1 MSKVWGPL
9 VLAHSSCPTSFSDLA
24 QVAFPTSAAP
34 RAVLLGALGGICS
47 RSLRGKGLAPTSHPK
62 GKDSGSRFRLS
73 LS

>member
-47 RSLRGKGLAPTSHPK
+47 RSPRGKGLAPTSHPK